1 MKIIFFGNGEF
12 SVKVLEKLN
21 QHYRVN
27 SVVTTPDK
35 KQGRGQQL
43 VEPMVKVFAKEH
55 NIEFRQFVKVSV
67 DGIDYLK
74 NEKPDIIVTAAF
86 GQILSREL
94 LSIPKIGVLNVHGSI
109 LPKYRGASPIQSA
122 IINGDKE
129 TGITIMRTVYELD
142 AGDILL
148 QKKLKIE
155 DLDTSSTMFE
165 KLAVLGGECIV
176 EAVDKIQSGNYAFVP
191 QNNNEATYTKIIKKE
206 DAKIDFNKTAKQV
219 CDFIRGMYNWPV
231 AYFEIENEKIKVYE
245 SEIIHTDKR
254 HTAGTILSSD
264 NKEGLVVACLEDAIR
279 LKKLQKTSGKV
290 LDDIAFLNGFK
301 MPTAVL

>member
-12 SVKVLEKLN
+12 SVKVLKKLN

-35 KQGRGQQL
+35 KQGRGQQF

-155 DLDTSSTMFE
+155 VLDTSSTMFE

-176 EAVDKIQSGNYAFVP
+176 EAVNKIQSGNYAFVP

-219 CDFIRGMYNWPV
+219 CDFIRGMYNWPI

-245 SEIIHTDKR
+245 SEIIHTEQQYK
-254 HTAGTILSSD
+254 AGTILSSD

>member
-12 SVKVLEKLN
+12 SVKVLKKLN
-21 QHYRVN
+21 QHHKVH

-35 KQGRGQQL
+35 KQGRGQQF
-43 VEPMVKVFAKEH
+43 VEPKVKVFAKEH
-55 NIEFRQFVKVSV
+55 NIECKQFTKVSV

-74 NEKPDIIVTAAF
+74 NEKPDIILTAAF

-94 LSIPKIGVLNVHGSI
+94 LSIPKIGVLNVHGSM

-148 QKKLKIE
+148 QKSVEIE
-155 DLDTSSTMFE
+155 DFDTSSTMFE

-176 EAVDKIQSGNYAFVP
+176 EAVDKIQSGNYTFTP
-191 QNNNEATYTKIIKKE
+191 QNDNEATYTKIMKKE
-206 DAKIDFNKTAKQV
+206 DAKINFQKTAKQV
-219 CDFIRGMYNWPV
+219 YDFIRGMYSWPI

-245 SEIIHTDKR
+245 SEIIHTEQQYK
-254 HTAGTILSSD
+254 AGTILSAD
-264 NKEGLVVACLEDAIR
+264 NKSGLIVACLEDAIR

-290 LDDIAFLNGFK
+290 LDDVAFLNGFK
-301 MPTAVL
+301 ITTTVL

>member
-12 SVKVLEKLN
+12 SVKVLKKLN

-35 KQGRGQQL
+35 KQGRGQQF

-176 EAVDKIQSGNYAFVP
+176 EAVNKIQSGNYAFVP

-219 CDFIRGMYNWPV
+219 CDFIRGMYNWPI

-245 SEIIHTDKR
+245 SETIHTEQQYK
-254 HTAGTILSSD
+254 AGTILSSD

>member
-35 KQGRGQQL
+35 KQGRGQQF

-148 QKKLKIE
+148 QKKVKIE
-155 DLDTSSTMFE
+155 DFDTSSTMFE

-176 EAVDKIQSGNYAFVP
+176 EAVDKIQSGDYAFVP
-191 QNNNEATYTKIIKKE
+191 QNNNDATYTKIIKKE

-219 CDFIRGMYNWPV
+219 YDFIRGMYSWPI
-231 AYFEIENEKIKVYE
+231 AYFEIENEKIKVHE
-245 SEIIHTDKR
+245 SEIIHTDKQY
-254 HTAGTILSSD
+254 TAGTILSSD
-264 NKEGLVVACLEDAIR
+264 NRRGLIVACLEDAIR

-290 LDDIAFLNGFK
+290 LDDVAFLNGFK
-301 MPTAVL
+301 MPTAVI

>member
-35 KQGRGQQL
+35 KQGRGQQF

-148 QKKLKIE
+148 QKKVKIE
-155 DLDTSSTMFE
+155 DFDTSSTMFE
-165 KLAVLGGECIV
+165 KLAVWGGECIV

-219 CDFIRGMYNWPV
+219 YDFIRGMYNWPI
-231 AYFEIENEKIKVYE
+231 AYFEIVNEKIKVYE
-245 SEIIHTDKR
+245 SEIIHTDQQYK
-254 HTAGTILSSD
+254 AGTILSSD
-264 NKEGLVVACLEDAIR
+264 NKKGLVVAWLEDAIR
-279 LKKLQKTSGKV
+279 LKKLQKVSGKV
-290 LDDIAFLNGFK
+290 LDDVAFLNGFK
-301 MPTAVL
+301 MPTAVI

>member
-245 SEIIHTDKR
+245 SDKR

-264 NKEGLVVACLEDAIR
+264 NKKGLVVACLEDAIR

-290 LDDIAFLNGFK
+290 LDDIAFINGFK

>member
-35 KQGRGQQL
+35 KQGRGQQF

-148 QKKLKIE
+148 QKKVKIE
-155 DLDTSSTMFE
+155 DFDTSSTMFE
-165 KLAVLGGECIV
+165 KLAVWGGECIV

-219 CDFIRGMYNWPV
+219 CDFIRGMYNWPI
-231 AYFEIENEKIKVYE
+231 AYFEIVNEKIKVYE
-245 SEIIHTDKR
+245 SEIIHTDKQYK
-254 HTAGTILSSD
+254 AGTILSSD
-264 NKEGLVVACLEDAIR
+264 NKKGLVVACLEDAIR
-279 LKKLQKTSGKV
+279 LKKLQKVSGKV
-290 LDDIAFLNGFK
+290 LDDVAFLNGFK
-301 MPTAVL
+301 MPTAVI

>member
-21 QHYRVN
+21 QHCRVN

-35 KQGRGQQL
+35 KQGRGQQF

-148 QKKLKIE
+148 QKKVKIE
-155 DLDTSSTMFE
+155 DFDTSSTMFE

-176 EAVDKIQSGNYAFVP
+176 EAVNKIQSGNYAFVS

-219 CDFIRGMYNWPV
+219 YDFIRGMYSWPI
-231 AYFEIENEKIKVYE
+231 AYFEIENGKIKVHE
-245 SEIIHTDKR
+245 SEIIHTDKQYK
-254 HTAGTILSSD
+254 TGTILSAD
-264 NKEGLVVACLEDAIR
+264 NKSGLIVACLEDAIR

-290 LDDIAFLNGFK
+290 LDDVAFLNGFK
-301 MPTAVL
+301 ITTTVL

>member
-35 KQGRGQQL
+35 KQGRGQQF

-148 QKKLKIE
+148 QKKVKIE
-155 DLDTSSTMFE
+155 DFDTSSTMFE
-165 KLAVLGGECIV
+165 KLAVWGGECIV

-191 QNNNEATYTKIIKKE
+191 QNNNDATYTKIIKKE

-219 CDFIRGMYNWPV
+219 CDFIRGMYNWPI
-231 AYFEIENEKIKVYE
+231 AYFEIENEKIKVHE
-245 SEIIHTDKR
+245 SEIIHTDKQYK
-254 HTAGTILSSD
+254 AGTILSSD
-264 NKEGLVVACLEDAIR
+264 NKSGLIVACLEDAIR

-290 LDDIAFLNGFK
+290 LDDVAFLNGFK
-301 MPTAVL
+301 MPTAVI